1 MQTAITSLIAI
12 AGTLL
17 GAAATYLF
25 QGRAARQARLEARDE
40 RLWQEQLAAYSAFA
54 GAITSYRSSQ
64 SARWYRKREDPT
76 GAPYINARTESLNE
90 RTNAKAALFRL
101 RLLNPDDELNR
112 LASEALEATTAIHRA
127 VDEAARDQQAE
138 QSQLALLAFVEAAS
152 NQVRAR
158 TSMHQHQGHQHLC
171 VTRLS
176 P

>member
-54 GAITSYRSSQ
+54 GTITSYRSSQ
-64 SARWYRKREDPT
+64 SARWYRKREDAS

-101 RLLNPDDELNR
+101 RLLNPDVELNR
-112 LASEALEATTAIHRA
+112 LASEALEATTAIHHA

-138 QSQLALLAFVEAAS
+138 RSQLALLAFVEAAS

-158 TSMHQHQGHQHLC
+158 TSMHSTSG
-171 VTRLS
+171 S
-176 P
+176 SASAG